1 MLYFVFCSIKDS
13 IERINK
19 IDFQIIVISG
29 LGKKIGISDFFN
41 RELIV
46 SSSKRDSIFVLPSSV
61 WYIIMPKVFTK
72 I

>member
-46 SSSKRDSIFVLPSSV
+46 SSCKRVSIFVLPSPV